1 MAQLVLSVAG
11 TAVGGFFG
19 GTWGARIGFVIG
31 NYLGSRID
39 SSKIHNEGPRLTDL
53 SFTDSNYGNYI
64 PWIQGTMRIGGQIW
78 WASEK
83 QEHANTQSQ
92 GKGGGPT
99 STTYTYTID
108 LFIGLTDGEI
118 AGVPRV
124 FSNGKLVYTN
134 LASSDDLSRQASEN
148 TNLWERFTIYYGGPS
163 QLPDPVYEA
172 AVGSDLAIAFRGR
185 GGVFIKGLQ
194 LGTSGQV
201 PNLTFEVASTLG
213 GSSNIVRRWQDSSGP
228 YAYGTVYGPSNGY
241 ACITSINPEIRIGT
255 TGSTSIHRYS
265 ADNGTYIT
273 TSSKFSSE
281 GIPPTSS
288 HTTIDGVQYWTDP
301 VGSLAGVGI
310 THVDQTPG
318 FSPKGTPNTGV
329 LAGVLLNLTNPLPVG
344 TYLLGIAPC
353 SDGAH
358 ILFWGASVQTY
369 TGAPVTTSWYLVSY
383 DGVHLPTLED
393 QGTCDTTY
401 TITHFGWGS
410 VGKGA
415 TTFKSCILE
424 EDLRTVWVANGAGNR
439 DINLYQISSTKVFT
453 HLSSLSNQITQGFAY
468 PSIFASGGLCVV
480 AAYNQILLFRREG
493 DIIRTIELKDA
504 IANTCLR
511 AGLTSDQ
518 FDTSDLASSTN
529 DVRGFAQTDVSNMRG
544 LLEQLA
550 TAYQFDCV
558 ESDKLYFRLRG
569 RSSSVTIP
577 NSDLGAALEVS
588 NKSELFS
595 VNNELELP
603 PQVALSYINAID
615 DYRTGVELSDRTVST
630 QNAINSVSLAIVLTP
645 SEAKGVAD
653 SIMIDSTSA
662 LRTIDFSTDLSYV
675 EREPTD
681 VVTVIDD
688 QGNAFNVRITD
699 KQDDGAILKFV
710 GVFDTADVANPQTTT
725 SLDYVDSTSVSFA
738 PNTLLYLLNAPLLRD
753 IDDAIGIYAVIVAS
767 TNKSYSGAN
776 IYESINGVEYKYNTI
791 ITDTAVA
798 GTCTTT
804 LGDWSKSLVIDESN
818 SVTVNVGI
826 GTLTSTTRDVL
837 LTDATINNILIGNE
851 VIRFVNATLIS
862 SNPNIYTLTRLVR
875 GCKNTE
881 QYSIGHVSNELCVL
895 LSANAGIRFITQQVT
910 DIGVSKNWKAVTLGK
925 SIEDVSPVLFTP
937 TDNVRTPASPCDIR
951 AERQI
956 NGDVKFTWKRRTR
969 YNTTFCGVNGI
980 NVPLDEKV
988 EAYKIEIYAD
998 SGYTNLVW
1006 SASTQNSNFTVTW
1019 ADQALLIRSPNKA
1032 FTDGI
1037 YYVKVYQIGAG
1048 ASISNSGASVTSI
1061 TGGVQGWSTK
1071 QAIPISYYDQSVL
1084 PPTLANTS
1092 FQRIR
1097 AFFWYNLDD
1106 DTVTLADKW
1115 AGYGMAETILF
1126 CGTEQAST
1134 NKWLASLSPGS
1145 SLGVNPGIFRYGTG
1159 PLLSLPSISGSIAN
1173 RTVIYDPSNDE
1184 WIILEDTIGNGSTL
1198 KEYRYASYIQDYA
1211 NVITIDG
1218 IASGYYY
1225 FAIPRIFKFN
1235 GIYYAYGANS
1245 LRREIITR
1253 VSAGVWQHV
1262 NLPKNPSGQCSLGSG
1277 DYPAWLNSFVGVI
1290 TKTISGTPTLFLFIL
1305 SMTGNSGT
1313 NNPTN
1318 IVVYSTTDLVT
1329 FTYVSTIS
1337 TNLGGYSPG
1346 MPFRDYNLGSCA
1358 KLFNGNFLVYAS
1370 YQANSWN
1377 ETSVTSAWISTNDG
1391 ASWTRYPVTLDG
1403 NNADIKD
1410 IVITSAGIL
1419 GCFIEASGT
1428 NAAKAHLVKSTDG
1441 YTFTTVA
1448 DSNVWI
1454 AGFAD
1459 QPGDFLPIPQQFWG
1473 DLRAPI
1479 ISSGNKVLF
1488 ERDLALAAANALN
1501 VICKTSSGVL
1511 LLRLYQSTAAYY
1523 SLDVSTGVV
1532 SKLFTSSE
1540 LLLSDAEYKTNS
1552 VTLGSYYFYNRVVF
1566 TSDGVNIFRNF
1577 RVSKIPTDYSLAPS
1591 LVQSNLQIEI
1601 SPGVNDAVELFSAD
1615 SSKLYAWSET
1625 SYVAE
1630 STDGSSWSTLS
1641 QATPD
1646 GSETYN
1652 HSYSYFPAFN
1662 WFADRLH
1669 KTTSGWLIVAG
1680 QFLNKGVYVWIT
1692 TSSAPTT
1699 NWKFIS
1705 SISTD
1710 RYGSSSSNQLHDSYV
1725 VGDMCYI
1732 AGSFAGLGE
1741 GLAVSTDGGNTWT
1754 FTSLRRYLFFFKL
1767 GTNVV
1772 AISYDMKTVAIN
1784 NGSNTS
1790 WTEHSITGL
1799 TLGPQDI
1806 RPQEG
1811 IWIDIGN
1818 NNQKFIRTTNGY
1830 DWTDV

>member
-1 MAQLVLSVAG
+1 M
-11 TAVGGFFG
+11 
-19 GTWGARIGFVIG
+19 
-31 NYLGSRID
+31 
-39 SSKIHNEGPRLTDL
+39 
-53 SFTDSNYGNYI
+53 
-64 PWIQGTMRIGGQIW
+64 
-78 WASEK
+78 
-83 QEHANTQSQ
+83 
-92 GKGGGPT
+92 
-99 STTYTYTID
+99 
-108 LFIGLTDGEI
+108 
-118 AGVPRV
+118 
-124 FSNGKLVYTN
+124 
-134 LASSDDLSRQASEN
+134 
-148 TNLWERFTIYYGGPS
+148 
-163 QLPDPVYEA
+163 
-172 AVGSDLAIAFRGR
+172 
-185 GGVFIKGLQ
+185 
-194 LGTSGQV
+194 
-201 PNLTFEVASTLG
+201 
-213 GSSNIVRRWQDSSGP
+213 
-228 YAYGTVYGPSNGY
+228 
-241 ACITSINPEIRIGT
+241 
-255 TGSTSIHRYS
+255 
-265 ADNGTYIT
+265 
-273 TSSKFSSE
+273 
-281 GIPPTSS
+281 
-288 HTTIDGVQYWTDP
+288 
-301 VGSLAGVGI
+301 
-310 THVDQTPG
+310 
-318 FSPKGTPNTGV
+318 
-329 LAGVLLNLTNPLPVG
+329 
-344 TYLLGIAPC
+344 
-353 SDGAH
+353 
-358 ILFWGASVQTY
+358 
-369 TGAPVTTSWYLVSY
+369 
-383 DGVHLPTLED
+383 
-393 QGTCDTTY
+393 
-401 TITHFGWGS
+401 
-410 VGKGA
+410 
-415 TTFKSCILE
+415 
-424 EDLRTVWVANGAGNR
+424 
-439 DINLYQISSTKVFT
+439 
-453 HLSSLSNQITQGFAY
+453 
-468 PSIFASGGLCVV
+468 
-480 AAYNQILLFRREG
+480 
-493 DIIRTIELKDA
+493 
-504 IANTCLR
+504 
-511 AGLTSDQ
+511 
-518 FDTSDLASSTN
+518 
-529 DVRGFAQTDVSNMRG
+529 
-544 LLEQLA
+544 
-550 TAYQFDCV
+550 
-558 ESDKLYFRLRG
+558 
-569 RSSSVTIP
+569 
-577 NSDLGAALEVS
+577 
-588 NKSELFS
+588 
-595 VNNELELP
+595 
-603 PQVALSYINAID
+603 
-615 DYRTGVELSDRTVST
+615 
-630 QNAINSVSLAIVLTP
+630 
-645 SEAKGVAD
+645 
-653 SIMIDSTSA
+653 
-662 LRTIDFSTDLSYV
+662 
-675 EREPTD
+675 
-681 VVTVIDD
+681 
-688 QGNAFNVRITD
+688 
-699 KQDDGAILKFV
+699 
-710 GVFDTADVANPQTTT
+710 
-725 SLDYVDSTSVSFA
+725 
-738 PNTLLYLLNAPLLRD
+738 
-753 IDDAIGIYAVIVAS
+753 
-767 TNKSYSGAN
+767 
-776 IYESINGVEYKYNTI
+776 
-791 ITDTAVA
+791 
-798 GTCTTT
+798 
-804 LGDWSKSLVIDESN
+804 
-818 SVTVNVGI
+818 
-826 GTLTSTTRDVL
+826 
-837 LTDATINNILIGNE
+837 
-851 VIRFVNATLIS
+851 
-862 SNPNIYTLTRLVR
+862 
-875 GCKNTE
+875 
-881 QYSIGHVSNELCVL
+881 
-895 LSANAGIRFITQQVT
+895 
-910 DIGVSKNWKAVTLGK
+910 
-925 SIEDVSPVLFTP
+925 
-937 TDNVRTPASPCDIR
+937 
-951 AERQI
+951 
-956 NGDVKFTWKRRTR
+956 
-969 YNTTFCGVNGI
+969 
-980 NVPLDEKV
+980 
-988 EAYKIEIYAD
+988 
-998 SGYTNLVW
+998 
-1006 SASTQNSNFTVTW
+1006 
-1019 ADQALLIRSPNKA
+1019 
-1032 FTDGI
+1032 
-1037 YYVKVYQIGAG
+1037 
-1048 ASISNSGASVTSI
+1048 
-1061 TGGVQGWSTK
+1061 
-1071 QAIPISYYDQSVL
+1071 
-1084 PPTLANTS
+1084 
-1092 FQRIR
+1092 
-1097 AFFWYNLDD
+1097 
-1106 DTVTLADKW
+1106 
-1115 AGYGMAETILF
+1115 
-1126 CGTEQAST
+1126 
-1134 NKWLASLSPGS
+1134 
-1145 SLGVNPGIFRYGTG
+1145 
-1159 PLLSLPSISGSIAN
+1159 
-1173 RTVIYDPSNDE
+1173 
-1184 WIILEDTIGNGSTL
+1184 
-1198 KEYRYASYIQDYA
+1198 
-1211 NVITIDG
+1211 
-1218 IASGYYY
+1218 
-1225 FAIPRIFKFN
+1225 
-1235 GIYYAYGANS
+1235 
-1245 LRREIITR
+1245 
-1253 VSAGVWQHV
+1253 
-1262 NLPKNPSGQCSLGSG
+1262 GSG

-1601 SPGVNDAVELFSAD
+1601 SPGVNDAVELFSAS
-1615 SSKLYAWSET
+1615 SSKLYAWSQN

-1830 DWTDV
+1830 DWTDA